1 MLNSLTMFAYGNGD
15 FIYEIM
21 TSANFFFKNSI
32 NLFKV
37 GAMISLLLFMFEA
50 TGLMPNKGMD
60 WMRFLRMYLILAVFV
75 ITPYKGK
82 VVVHDVITNE
92 DRVFNFNDHKLPFGM
107 VVPISL
113 VSMITHEMI
122 VLYQQNF
129 EIDENLNFTYSGMNF
144 GANFIQS
151 LDSANSYDEL
161 FNRNLDNYMQNC
173 GFPLMYKAG
182 TISQL
187 KTSTDIFATLAQN
200 TSDSRYVQQSNGSS
214 MVVTTCSQAIKDI
227 TAYYNKNASKM
238 LQNNATH
245 MGVPA
250 SQYQKFV
257 QSANATATTLMGI
270 SQGASAA
277 MKQAIAQNMI
287 MASIKN
293 QAQSVGN
300 GSLALAAYD
309 AEAFQEYKQ
318 GSLLSGSAAA
328 RTVPIMVGVGYAL
341 LFLLYPIMIFMAI
354 TMSSWRAV
362 GTFFQMLVAINL
374 IPLLYEIFN
383 YITTFYLQKK
393 LGTLIVGQ
401 GYSYDVSSSLYS
413 FTDNMIIAG
422 NYLAASTP
430 IIAYA
435 IVSGSQ
441 QAMTSVFSAVGDP
454 AKRDAEKN
462 ADNLAR
468 GNDNMGNI
476 SLDNASYN
484 NISSNKMDDEMIM
497 SSGNPMIKDTGG
509 HGVRTNIGGE
519 TYDMQYKD
527 SLNTGVNL
535 SQMAQHSLQNSQ
547 DSLRRE
553 SSSIGKQW
561 QDQAQKY
568 HSMADDINSG
578 QEWTK
583 SLSSSEKQDVLDAY
597 SLSTSLGIGFGRS
610 GVSTSSSDSVHK
622 DLAQMKDVTSR
633 MSHSSNQ
640 HLSDAFNTTQSLAN
654 TSSHNI
660 EQSAA
665 TSRALSD
672 MKSNSAGVNSDFTT
686 DWANN
691 LRSKGI
697 DPKAMST
704 EQQNAS
710 ANAYANEYLHSKYGI
725 KEELLNPTTSV
736 SDPTLDKSVNSNG
749 INGVDTRSPVDM
761 ALEQENMNKN
771 LNDSKSNI
779 QDNPMQT
786 VKKQIEQVSQ
796 LPQDAV
802 GTAMDA
808 VAHPDRYMSSNNS
821 PKKQNN
827 TANSTTPQIPE

>member
-1 MLNSLTMFAYGNGD
+1 MLNSLTIYAYGNGD

-21 TSANFFFKNSI
+21 TSANFFFKNGI
-32 NLFKV
+32 GLFKAA
-37 GAMISLLLFMFEA
+37 AMISLLFFMFEA
-50 TGLMPNKGMD
+50 TGMMPNRGMD
-60 WMRFLRMYLILAVFV
+60 WMRFLRMYAILAIFV
-75 ITPYKGK
+75 ITPYPGK
-82 VVVHDVITNE
+82 LIVHDQITNQ
-92 DRVFNFNDHKLPFGM
+92 DRVFNFSTHKLPFGM
-107 VVPISL
+107 VVPIAL
-113 VSMITHEMI
+113 TSMISNELI

-161 FNRNLDNYMQNC
+161 FNYNLDHYMQNC

-187 KTSTDIFATLAQN
+187 KSSPDIFATLAQN
-200 TSDSRYVQQSNGSS
+200 SSTSRYVQQSNGKSTI
-214 MVVTTCSQAIKDI
+214 VTTCSEAIQSI
-227 TAYYNKNASKM
+227 TAYYNAHASTM
-238 LQNNATH
+238 LQNNATR

-250 SQYQKFV
+250 TQYQRFI
-257 QSANATATTLMGI
+257 QSANATASTIMGI

-328 RTVPIMVGVGYAL
+328 RTVPIMVGVAYAL
-341 LFLLYPIMIFMAI
+341 LFLLYPIMIFMALS
-354 TMSSWRAV
+354 MSSWRAV
-362 GTFFQMLVAINL
+362 GTFFQMLMAVNL

-401 GYSYDVSSSLYS
+401 GYNYDVSTSIYS

-441 QAMTSVFSAVGDP
+441 QAFSSVFGAVGDP

-468 GNDNMGNI
+468 GNDNMGNVNM
-476 SLDNASYN
+476 DNASFN
-484 NISSNKMDDEMIM
+484 NINSNKMDDQMQM
-497 SSGNPMIKDTGG
+497 STGNPMIKDTGS

-561 QDQAQKY
+561 QDQSQKL

-597 SLSTSLGIGFGRS
+597 QTSSTLGLSFSKFGFGANLS
-610 GVSTSSSDSVHK
+610 ANDANTVNNALAKSK
-622 DLAQMKDVTSR
+622 DITNR
-633 MSHSSNQ
+633 MSHSTNQ
-640 HLSDAFNTTQSLAN
+640 HLSDAFSNTQSLAN

-672 MKSNSAGVNSDFTT
+672 MKSNSVGVNTDFTT
-686 DWANN
+686 EFGKT
-691 LRSKGI
+691 LRAQGI
-697 DPKAMST
+697 DPKALSP
-704 EQQNAS
+704 EQQDAA
-710 ANAYANEYLHSKYGI
+710 ANAYAKEYLHNKYGI
-725 KEELLNPTTSV
+725 KDDLLNPTTSV
-736 SDPTLDKSVNSNG
+736 SDPTRGKSVNDSG
-749 INGVDTRSPVDM
+749 IAPVDTGSAVAM
-761 ALEQENMNKN
+761 ASEQENMDKKTNKK
-771 LNDSKSNI
+771 LNQSTATTIGNQVKNHTKHLKSGISGKKLDS
-779 QDNPMQT
+779 
-786 VKKQIEQVSQ
+786 
-796 LPQDAV
+796 
-802 GTAMDA
+802 
-808 VAHPDRYMSSNNS
+808 
-821 PKKQNN
+821 
-827 TANSTTPQIPE
+827 